1 MVINR
6 FAKAGL
12 VLLFASGLLFAQVVE
27 KLSAS
32 FTFPTTL
39 TYVKGK
45 QVAPAQTSFFRA
57 AGRVSNKG
65 IVTLEWSVP
74 ATSEQGRISV
84 YSISG
89 VLVKNLV
96 LTRNQG
102 SLQCD
107 LSRTAT
113 GIYLATLSF
122 GSYVQNLKLALYR

>member
-12 VLLFASGLLFAQVVE
+12 VLLFASGLLFAQVVQ

-39 TYVKGK
+39 TYVKGRL
-45 QVAPAQTSFFRA
+45 VSPAQASFFRT
-57 AGRVSNKG
+57 AGITSRKG
-65 IVTLEWSVP
+65 IVTLEWSAP
-74 ATSEQGRISV
+74 AASEQGRISV
-84 YSISG
+84 YSVSG

-96 LTRNQG
+96 LTKNQG

-107 LSRTAT
+107 LSRSAT
-113 GIYLATLSF
+113 GIYLATLSY
-122 GSYVQNLKLALYR
+122 GSYRQNLKLALYR